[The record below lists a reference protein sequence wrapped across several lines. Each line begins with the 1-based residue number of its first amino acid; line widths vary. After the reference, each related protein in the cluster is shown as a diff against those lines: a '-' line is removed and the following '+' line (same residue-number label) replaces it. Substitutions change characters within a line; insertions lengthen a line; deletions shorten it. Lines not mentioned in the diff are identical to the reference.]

1 MKFRF
6 NSHYNT
12 IAAYVVL
19 VFAFCLAL
27 VAVVFRFS
35 ALMAYVHRLF
45 KVIAPITWGIVI
57 AYLSTPLLTFFEK
70 YLKKWINRKKE
81 HNKLIRV
88 ISIFLCMSILIL
100 SIVGI
105 VYAVIPEII
114 SSMKN
119 IFTLLPDYLSNLQ
132 QYLTNRF
139 NSFIQDNPELGE
151 KLTNCFTSLQ
161 DMLLGLADEYSPKL
175 DSLLDKEGVVAN
187 VTSSAYAFLITL
199 KDFCLGLF
207 VSVYLL
213 YSKELFLAQIKKVVH
228 ALFSKRHCE
237 LIFRIASRTNYT
249 FMHFFSGK
257 AVDSLIIGMLCFIIL
272 TIMKMPYVLLI
283 SILVGV
289 TNMLPFFGPIIGA
302 VPSGLLILVSEPD
315 RTLAFVIFIILLQQF
330 DGNILGPK
338 ILGNSLGLS
347 PFWIMFA
354 IFLGGGMFNFLG
366 MVAFVP
372 LFAVLYAFFR
382 DSVNQRLSKKHLPVG
397 SEAYMS
403 PGMITRENPK
413 PVPAEKPADTKKQ
426 TEDKPHDTTDSK
438 GN

>member
-1 MKFRF
+1 M
-6 NSHYNT
+6 
-12 IAAYVVL
+12 
-19 VFAFCLAL
+19 
-27 VAVVFRFS
+27 
-35 ALMAYVHRLF
+35 
-45 KVIAPITWGIVI
+45 
-57 AYLSTPLLTFFEK
+57 
-70 YLKKWINRKKE
+70 
-81 HNKLIRV
+81 
-88 ISIFLCMSILIL
+88 
-100 SIVGI
+100 
-105 VYAVIPEII
+105 
-114 SSMKN
+114 
-119 IFTLLPDYLSNLQ
+119 
-132 QYLTNRF
+132 
-139 NSFIQDNPELGE
+139 
-151 KLTNCFTSLQ
+151 Q

-175 DSLLDKEGVVAN
+175 DSLLDKDGVVAN

-237 LIFRIASRTNYT
+237 FIFRIASRTNYT

-302 VPSGLLILVSEPD
+302 VPSGLLILLSEPD

>member
-19 VFAFCLAL
+19 VFAVCLAL

-35 ALMAYVHRLF
+35 TLMEYVHRLF

-119 IFTLLPDYLSNLQ
+119 IFTLLPDYLNNLQ

-151 KLTNCFTSLQ
+151 KLTNSFSSMQ

-175 DSLLDKEGVVAN
+175 DSLLDKDGVVAN

-237 LIFRIASRTNYT
+237 FIFRIASRTNYT

-302 VPSGLLILVSEPD
+302 VPSGLLILLSEPD
-315 RTLAFVIFIILLQQF
+315 RTLASAATV
-330 DGNILGPK
+330 
-338 ILGNSLGLS
+338 
-347 PFWIMFA
+347 
-354 IFLGGGMFNFLG
+354 
-366 MVAFVP
+366 
-372 LFAVLYAFFR
+372 
-382 DSVNQRLSKKHLPVG
+382 
-397 SEAYMS
+397 
-403 PGMITRENPK
+403 
-413 PVPAEKPADTKKQ
+413 
-426 TEDKPHDTTDSK
+426 
-438 GN
+438 

>member
-1 MKFRF
+1 M
-6 NSHYNT
+6 
-12 IAAYVVL
+12 
-19 VFAFCLAL
+19 
-27 VAVVFRFS
+27 
-35 ALMAYVHRLF
+35 
-45 KVIAPITWGIVI
+45 IAPITWGIVI

-119 IFTLLPDYLSNLQ
+119 IFTLLPDYLNNLQ

-151 KLTNCFTSLQ
+151 KLTNSFSSMQ

-175 DSLLDKEGVVAN
+175 DSLLDKDGVVAN

-213 YSKELFLAQIKKVVH
+213 SSKELFLAQIKKVVH

-237 LIFRIASRTNYT
+237 FIFRIASRTNYT

-272 TIMKMPYVLLI
+272 TIMKMPCLLYT
-283 SILVGV
+283 S
-289 TNMLPFFGPIIGA
+289 
-302 VPSGLLILVSEPD
+302 PSP
-315 RTLAFVIFIILLQQF
+315 R
-330 DGNILGPK
+330 
-338 ILGNSLGLS
+338 
-347 PFWIMFA
+347 
-354 IFLGGGMFNFLG
+354 
-366 MVAFVP
+366 
-372 LFAVLYAFFR
+372 YA
-382 DSVNQRLSKKHLPVG
+382 
-397 SEAYMS
+397 
-403 PGMITRENPK
+403 
-413 PVPAEKPADTKKQ
+413 
-426 TEDKPHDTTDSK
+426 
-438 GN
+438 

>member
-1 MKFRF
+1 M
-6 NSHYNT
+6 
-12 IAAYVVL
+12 
-19 VFAFCLAL
+19 
-27 VAVVFRFS
+27 
-35 ALMAYVHRLF
+35 
-45 KVIAPITWGIVI
+45 
-57 AYLSTPLLTFFEK
+57 
-70 YLKKWINRKKE
+70 
-81 HNKLIRV
+81 
-88 ISIFLCMSILIL
+88 
-100 SIVGI
+100 
-105 VYAVIPEII
+105 
-114 SSMKN
+114 
-119 IFTLLPDYLSNLQ
+119 
-132 QYLTNRF
+132 
-139 NSFIQDNPELGE
+139 
-151 KLTNCFTSLQ
+151 
-161 DMLLGLADEYSPKL
+161 
-175 DSLLDKEGVVAN
+175 
-187 VTSSAYAFLITL
+187 
-199 KDFCLGLF
+199 
-207 VSVYLL
+207 YLL

-237 LIFRIASRTNYT
+237 FIFRIASRTNYT

-302 VPSGLLILVSEPD
+302 VPSGLLILLSEPD

>member
-19 VFAFCLAL
+19 VFAVCLAL

-151 KLTNCFTSLQ
+151 KLTNSFTSMQ

-207 VSVYLL
+207 V
-213 YSKELFLAQIKKVVH
+213 
-228 ALFSKRHCE
+228 
-237 LIFRIASRTNYT
+237 
-249 FMHFFSGK
+249 
-257 AVDSLIIGMLCFIIL
+257 
-272 TIMKMPYVLLI
+272 
-283 SILVGV
+283 
-289 TNMLPFFGPIIGA
+289 
-302 VPSGLLILVSEPD
+302 
-315 RTLAFVIFIILLQQF
+315 
-330 DGNILGPK
+330 
-338 ILGNSLGLS
+338 
-347 PFWIMFA
+347 
-354 IFLGGGMFNFLG
+354 
-366 MVAFVP
+366 
-372 LFAVLYAFFR
+372 
-382 DSVNQRLSKKHLPVG
+382 
-397 SEAYMS
+397 
-403 PGMITRENPK
+403 
-413 PVPAEKPADTKKQ
+413 
-426 TEDKPHDTTDSK
+426 
-438 GN
+438 

>member
-19 VFAFCLAL
+19 VFAVCLAL

-114 SSMKN
+114 NSMKN

-151 KLTNCFTSLQ
+151 KLTNSFTSLQ

-213 YSKELFLAQIKKVVH
+213 YSKELFSFPSGTVSS
-228 ALFSKRHCE
+228 FS
-237 LIFRIASRTNYT
+237 AS
-249 FMHFFSGK
+249 
-257 AVDSLIIGMLCFIIL
+257 
-272 TIMKMPYVLLI
+272 
-283 SILVGV
+283 
-289 TNMLPFFGPIIGA
+289 LPAPII
-302 VPSGLLILVSEPD
+302 PSCIS
-315 RTLAFVIFIILLQQF
+315 
-330 DGNILGPK
+330 
-338 ILGNSLGLS
+338 S
-347 PFWIMFA
+347 PVRQWI
-354 IFLGGGMFNFLG
+354 
-366 MVAFVP
+366 P
-372 LFAVLYAFFR
+372 
-382 DSVNQRLSKKHLPVG
+382 
-397 SEAYMS
+397 
-403 PGMITRENPK
+403 
-413 PVPAEKPADTKKQ
+413 
-426 TEDKPHDTTDSK
+426 
-438 GN
+438 

>member
-6 NSHYNT
+6 NTHYNT
-12 IAAYVVL
+12 IAAYVVM
-19 VFAFCLAL
+19 VFAVCLAL

-35 ALMAYVHRLF
+35 TLTGYVHRF
-45 KVIAPITWGIVI
+45 FSVIAPITWGVVI
-57 AYLSTPLLTFFEK
+57 AYLSTPLLNFFEK

-105 VYAVIPEII
+105 VYAVIPEIT

-132 QYLTNRF
+132 KYLSNLF
-139 NSFIQDNPELGE
+139 NSFIQDNPEMGE
-151 KLTNCFTSLQ
+151 KLTKTFTNMQ
-161 DMLLGLADEYSPKL
+161 DMLLGLADEFSPKL
-175 DSLLDKEGVVAN
+175 DSLLDKDGVVAN
-187 VTSSAYAFLITL
+187 VTSSAYAFLIAL
-199 KDFCLGLF
+199 KDFCLGVF
-207 VSVYLL
+207 VSIYLL
-213 YSKELFLAQIKKVVH
+213 YSKEMFLAQIKKLVH

-237 LIFRIASRTNYT
+237 HIFRIASRTNYT

-257 AVDSLIIGMLCFIIL
+257 ALDSLIMGMLCFIIL
-272 TIMKMPYVLLI
+272 TILKMPYVLLI

-289 TNMLPFFGPIIGA
+289 TNMVPFFGPIIGA
-302 VPSGLLILVSEPD
+302 VPSGLLILLSEPD
-315 RTLAFVIFIILLQQF
+315 RTLTFVIFIILLQQF

-354 IFLGGGMFNFLG
+354 IFLGGGMFNFVG
-366 MVAFVP
+366 MIAFVP
-372 LFAVLYAFFR
+372 LFAVLYAFVR
-382 DSVNQRLSKKHLPVG
+382 DSVNQRLSQKHLPV
-397 SEAYMS
+397 SSDAYMA
-403 PGMITRENPK
+403 PGMVSRELLKQKTPEVK
-413 PVPAEKPADTKKQ
+413 TDIPEKTEEKQNDSAD
-426 TEDKPHDTTDSK
+426 SI